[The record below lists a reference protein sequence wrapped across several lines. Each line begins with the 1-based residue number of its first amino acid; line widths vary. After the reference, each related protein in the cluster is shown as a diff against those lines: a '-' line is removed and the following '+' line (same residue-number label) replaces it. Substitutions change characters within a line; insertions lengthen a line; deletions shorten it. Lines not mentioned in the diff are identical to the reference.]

1 MTRVMNVVRFT
12 GAYVWANLRIALAY
26 RAAFFSAVLG
36 MVINDAIW
44 VVFWWLFFT
53 RFPSLDGYGFRD
65 IVIVWSICATAF
77 GLAVGLAGGAFTLA
91 SRIARGEL
99 DFYLVLPKPVILHL
113 VVSRMDTSGWGDA
126 LFGVAVFAFLAS
138 PTPMDAVAFVGLS
151 LIATLIVVSY
161 AIAVNSLAFWT
172 GRAETLSDQLI
183 FGLITF
189 ATYPEKLFTGAVK
202 VVLYT
207 VVPAG
212 FVAYIPVGLL
222 HEWDWGWALVLLAGT
237 IGSISVAVTTFTVGL
252 RRYQSGNLTA
262 MRA

>member
-1 MTRVMNVVRFT
+1 M
-12 GAYVWANLRIALAY
+12 
-26 RAAFFSAVLG
+26 
-36 MVINDAIW
+36 
-44 VVFWWLFFT
+44 
-53 RFPSLDGYGFRD
+53 
-65 IVIVWSICATAF
+65 
-77 GLAVGLAGGAFTLA
+77 
-91 SRIARGEL
+91 
-99 DFYLVLPKPVILHL
+99 
-113 VVSRMDTSGWGDA
+113 
-126 LFGVAVFAFLAS
+126 
-138 PTPMDAVAFVGLS
+138 
-151 LIATLIVVSY
+151 
-161 AIAVNSLAFWT
+161 
-172 GRAETLSDQLI
+172 SDQLI

-237 IGSISVAVTTFTVGL
+237 IGSVSVASTTFTVGL

>member
-1 MTRVMNVVRFT
+1 MGRVLDRGHEFDLPDLHPGLDDPGRTSHPHRPLPGHGWCHCTGIAIRGDDPWARTLGSLVRSCGCVRSLHDARWIT
-12 GAYVWANLRIALAY
+12 GPR
-26 RAAFFSAVLG
+26 
-36 MVINDAIW
+36 
-44 VVFWWLFFT
+44 
-53 RFPSLDGYGFRD
+53 
-65 IVIVWSICATAF
+65 
-77 GLAVGLAGGAFTLA
+77 GG
-91 SRIARGEL
+91 
-99 DFYLVLPKPVILHL
+99 LVLPKPVILHL

-151 LIATLIVVSY
+151 LIAATIFVSY

-212 FVAYIPVGLL
+212 FVAYIPVSLL
-222 HEWDWGWALVLLAGT
+222 HEWDRGWALVLLVGT

>member
-1 MTRVMNVVRFT
+1 MMSVVRFT
-12 GAYVWANLRIALAY
+12 GAYVWANLRVALAY
-26 RAAFFSAVLG
+26 RGAFFSAVLG

-53 RFPSLDGYGFRD
+53 RFPSVDGYGFHD
-65 IVIVWSICATAF
+65 IVIVWSIGATAF
-77 GLAVGLAGGAFTLA
+77 GLAVGVAGGAFTLA

-113 VVSRMDTSGWGDA
+113 LVSRMDPSGWGDA
-126 LFGVAVFAFLAS
+126 LFGVVVFAFLAS
-138 PTPMDAVAFVGLS
+138 PTPTDAVTFVGLS
-151 LIATLIVVSY
+151 LVATTIIVSY
-161 AIAVNSLAFWT
+161 AVAINSLAFWT

-212 FVAYIPVGLL
+212 FVAYIPVSLL
-222 HEWDWGWALVLLAGT
+222 HEWDWGWASILLAGT
-237 IGSISVAVTTFTVGL
+237 VASVGVAVSIFTVGL
-252 RRYQSGNLTA
+252 RRYQSGNLTT